1 MKLELEDLRSA
12 LADAERTTKLHL
24 MQEQVLKEEIR
35 ELERAQKR
43 EGSNIGY
50 LSLSR
55 ARTHAHAPPHTH
67 HRTRTTAHAPPH
79 THHRTRTRTRTT
91 FPSGSM

>member
-1 MKLELEDLRSA
+1 LELEDLRSA

-35 ELERAQKR
+35 EFERAQKR

-55 ARTHAHAPPHTH
+55 ARTQTHTH
-67 HRTRTTAHAPPH
+67 TH
-79 THHRTRTRTRTT
+79 THDLHIR
-91 FPSGSM
+91 FNVNWH